1 MTASGEWKVTEH
13 QVFLFHSHKNQAKEA
28 VHYISPT
35 VSLPV
40 FDIAHMIYELGPGFD
55 LALFI
60 NLTVLTYF
68 SATYK
73 I

>member
-1 MTASGEWKVTEH
+1 M
-13 QVFLFHSHKNQAKEA
+13 
-28 VHYISPT
+28 
-35 VSLPV
+35 

>member
-1 MTASGEWKVTEH
+1 MTEH
-13 QVFLFHSHKNQAKEA
+13 QVFLFHSHKNGAKEA
-28 VHYISPT
+28 VHYISSM
-35 VSLPV
+35 VSLPL
-40 FDIAHMIYELGPGFD
+40 FDSAHMIYELGPAFD

-60 NLTVLTYF
+60 NPTVLTYF